1 MSNLARSYKYFI
13 LAAAA
18 LFIYADL
25 SVAQTIEAVLAST
38 SEPVNASSVSGYILF
53 IIPQYNF
60 VDDEYSIPKVIISR
74 AGYTVETASISS
86 KELAL
91 GSDIIKVRPNLTIEQ
106 IDPAKYKG
114 VIFVGGYLSKKFF
127 DNKALIAKAQE
138 FSSRGTLIGAMDN
151 TPYFM
156 AQWGLLKDVKVT
168 VTPSLAKAMKNMGI
182 NYSDKNIV
190 LDKNFITV
198 DSYRFSDAF
207 AGEFL
212 AELKKR

>member
-1 MSNLARSYKYFI
+1 MKKGLISAVIAII
-13 LAAAA
+13 LVFPAFAGTLDAANEPSA
-18 LFIYADL
+18 
-25 SVAQTIEAVLAST
+25 STGEAVF
-38 SEPVNASSVSGYILF
+38 NGGYVLF

-60 VDDEYSIPKVIISR
+60 ADDEYSIPKVIISR
-74 AGYTVETASISS
+74 AGYTVETASTST

-114 VIFVGGYLSKKFF
+114 VIFVGGFLSKKFF
-127 DNKALIAKAQE
+127 DNKVLIEKAKE

-168 VTPSLAKAMKNMGI
+168 VTPSLAKAMKTMGI
-182 NYSDKNIV
+182 NYTDKNIV
-190 LDKNFITV
+190 IDKNFITV
-198 DSYRFSDAF
+198 DSYRYSDAF

-212 AELKKR
+212 TELRKR